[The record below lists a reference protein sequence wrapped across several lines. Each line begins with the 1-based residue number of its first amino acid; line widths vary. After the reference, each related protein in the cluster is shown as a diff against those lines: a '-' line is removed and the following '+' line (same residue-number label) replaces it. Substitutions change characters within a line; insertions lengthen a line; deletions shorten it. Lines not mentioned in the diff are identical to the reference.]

1 MTTYEKIKILCE
13 KEGFSISS
21 MPQKIPGLSISK
33 AYIRGCKN
41 GSVPRPEKL
50 KVIAEY
56 FGVSP
61 ESLIGDEIVNV
72 HTVHDNHGIIGNT
85 NAPVTIANND
95 VVLTKQEMELL
106 SMFRDLG
113 VMEQAKLLVY
123 AESLKTGKNL

>member
-33 AYIRGCKN
+33 ASITGWKN

-50 KVIAEY
+50 KLIAEY

-61 ESLIGDEIVNV
+61 E
-72 HTVHDNHGIIGNT
+72 HRGIE
-85 NAPVTIANND
+85 P
-95 VVLTKQEMELL
+95 LTSRLRTL
-106 SMFRDLG
+106 RSP
-113 VMEQAKLLVY
+113 
-123 AESLKTGKNL
+123 S